1 MTVAPRRVP
10 STGTATRRTPS
21 SASHHGLFVA
31 THRRPSAGIRLGRL
45 AATHHGSSAATH
57 RGPSAGTHLGGART
71 TVVAL
76 VAVLALLAAGAAVA
90 VAVVAGSGPPA
101 GDRSAAGEATV
112 DRVVDGDTLVVT
124 VGDATETVRLIGIDT
139 PESVARDRPDE
150 CYGPEA
156 SDRLRAL
163 LPAGTT
169 VRLTRDVEPRDVY
182 DRLLAYV
189 QRSSDGLFVNAAQ
202 VADGFAEAKDY
213 PPNTAYRDDFEL
225 AERTARQAGSGLWSA
240 CGGPDVALAPAP
252 GAPPVSR
259 PAP

>member
-10 STGTATRRTPS
+10 STGTGTRRTPS
-21 SASHHGLFVA
+21 SAGHHGLFVA
-31 THRRPSAGIRLGRL
+31 TDRGPSAGIRLGRL

-57 RGPSAGTHLGGART
+57 RGPSAGTHRGGART

-150 CYGPEA
+150 CFGAEA
-156 SDRLRAL
+156 SHRLAEL
-163 LPAGTT
+163 LPPGTG
-169 VRLTRDVEPRDVY
+169 VVLTRDVEPRDLY

-189 QRSSDGLFVNAAQ
+189 HRPDDGLFVNAAL
-202 VADGFAEAKDY
+202 VAGGYAEAKDY
-213 PPNTAYRDDFEL
+213 PPNTTHRADFER
-225 AERTARQAGSGLWSA
+225 AERAARRADLGLWSA
-240 CGGPDVALAPAP
+240 CGGPDVPLA
-252 GAPPVSR
+252 GGGRPP
-259 PAP
+259 